1 MAIQTWAF
9 VAFNKVMTAQYSLW
23 FMSLIPFVAIN
34 NKIVQGGW
42 YKGVILYI
50 NNILFAAVWGY
61 FSYQLE
67 FQGINTFR
75 EICYS
80 NYSYFLINVV
90 SMVVLILNHQLTI
103 TFEME
108 GEYTVKNMLSMIEHQ
123 RKINFINKGNKTQ
136 PDQEDKEENK

>member
-1 MAIQTWAF
+1 
-9 VAFNKVMTAQYSLW
+9 
-23 FMSLIPFVAIN
+23 MSLIPFVAIN

-50 NNILFAAVWGY
+50 NNLLFAAVWGY

-136 PDQEDKEENK
+136 PEQEDKE